1 LNLYIWVTEINQ
13 RKKRK
18 NPRKR
23 SPKRSNGIY
32 KTLISRRTETVKER
46 PYKRKEEKEKY
57 SKGEV
62 TWIQI

>member
-13 RKKRK
+13 RKKRR

-46 PYKRKEEKEKY
+46 PHKRKEEFKKE
-57 SKGEV
+57 
-62 TWIQI
+62 

>member
-13 RKKRK
+13 RKRKR
-18 NPRKR
+18 NPRRR

-46 PYKRKEEKEKY
+46 PHKRKEEFKKE
-57 SKGEV
+57 
-62 TWIQI
+62 